1 MNTTTTPTR
10 QPQKA
15 PSGRRLALAVASWL
29 VLSAAVGLVTFAAAR
44 AVAPDWAGDVDNVAM
59 LITSE
64 VYAIFVGSML
74 VVVGGG
80 TRNQSALGLRPVRR
94 ADLLLALGAVG
105 LTLSVSAIGYA
116 ALQVMAPADPTVVDV
131 ILGIGADGG
140 RLDDAGLL
148 SIGLIMLRI
157 LILVPVGEELLFRGA
172 LFGWLRRRLSAWW
185 TISITA
191 IVFAVIHQFLIILPL
206 AFLLGAALGW
216 VRERTNSVIPG
227 IVTHSVILLILV
239 LVSFMAT
246 GWTARLPF

>member
-1 MNTTTTPTR
+1 MNTTISTTNQGQTP
-10 QPQKA
+10 

-29 VLSAAVGLVTFAAAR
+29 VLSAVAGLATFAAAK
-44 AVAPDWAGDVDNVAM
+44 AVAPDWAADVDNVAM
-59 LITSE
+59 LITTE
-64 VYAIFVGSML
+64 VYAILVGSML

-80 TRNQSALGLRPVRR
+80 SRSESALGLRSVRR
-94 ADLLLALGAVG
+94 ADILLALGAAGVAVV
-105 LTLSVSAIGYA
+105 VSAIGYA
-116 ALQVMAPADPTVVDV
+116 ALQVVAPADPSVVDV

-140 RLDDAGLL
+140 RLADAGLW
-148 SIGLIMLRI
+148 STALIMLRI
-157 LILVPVGEELLFRGA
+157 LVLVPAGEELLFRGA

-191 IVFAVIHQFLIILPL
+191 IVFALIHQFLIVLPL

-216 VRERTNSVIPG
+216 VRERTRSVIPG